1 MKRRKWL
8 LTLIGV
14 LLAALALWSAAALF
28 LTTASAEQL
37 PFPLS
42 LSAICSFETGGR
54 LPLRRHGRLLGSLP
68 LLDDWGSAA

>member
-14 LLAALALWSAAALF
+14 LLAALALWSAA
-28 LTTASAEQL
+28 
-37 PFPLS
+37 